1 MIKSIQDKS
10 RNTYSGKQTS
20 YGEVIAGNQQSS
32 AVDFGV
38 FGKGRTI
45 KLDEAYD
52 FLSDGNIGLAKF
64 KSYMPGR
71 DNEDYYGRRQTTWNK
86 AVNGIWKLVTKTAL
100 YGVSGVV
107 GIIPAAY
114 NLIKTGT
121 LSSAF
126 DNDFT
131 RTINDIDERINHSL
145 PHYYTREERDMEF
158 LQSLGTANFIFN
170 DVIGNGLSFTTGAI
184 LSAYLTGGMGVSS
197 LGAVGAKVG
206 MRVAGKMAASKI
218 AASAVNPLLERIEQE
233 RCTAG
238 P

>member
-86 AVNGIWKLVTKTAL
+86 AVNGIGKLVTKTAL

-145 PHYYTREERDMEF
+145 PHYYTREESMIVDFCRVLE
-158 LQSLGTANFIFN
+158 LQ
-170 DVIGNGLSFTTGAI
+170 I
-184 LSAYLTGGMGVSS
+184 LF
-197 LGAVGAKVG
+197 
-206 MRVAGKMAASKI
+206 
-218 AASAVNPLLERIEQE
+218 
-233 RCTAG
+233 
-238 P
+238 